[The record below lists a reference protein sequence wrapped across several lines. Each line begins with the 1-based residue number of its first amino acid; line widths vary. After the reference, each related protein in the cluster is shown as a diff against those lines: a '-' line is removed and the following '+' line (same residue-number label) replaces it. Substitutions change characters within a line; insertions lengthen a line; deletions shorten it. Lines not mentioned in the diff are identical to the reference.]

1 MPESSP
7 PLTPDDDPPM
17 DEASDHDPPTDEAS
31 DHDPPTDEASD
42 HDPPTD
48 EASDHDSPTDGA
60 SDDELSSY
68 FRPQDP
74 RAIVEA
80 FVRGYPGP
88 MTNLMKI
95 LSTINHYKLRDL
107 IKRLINTFA
116 DSVFRNRLLR
126 ALKHHIATHPWQTAF
141 FVVGIVL
148 ICNPIALAGFGA
160 LGPVAGKLLSKLS
173 WTGVATNLLVGSFA
187 ASWQASIGSVAAGSA
202 FATLQSIGM
211 VGAVTIPATG
221 IAIAGAAVASMG
233 VSKLVNGEYGKPVK
247 DWWEKNYNWWRS
259 RGGGNEK

>member
-1 MPESSP
+1 MPESSPPSTPVDGPSVSESSP

-17 DEASDHDPPTDEAS
+17 DEASDD
-31 DHDPPTDEASD
+31 
-42 HDPPTD
+42 
-48 EASDHDSPTDGA
+48 DSPTDGA

-80 FVRGYPGP
+80 FVRDYPGP

-141 FVVGIVL
+141 FVIGIVL
-148 ICNPIALAGFGA
+148 ICNPIALVGFGA

-173 WTGVATNLLVGSFA
+173 WTGVTTNLLVESFA
-187 ASWQASIGSVAAGSA
+187 ARWQARIGSVAARSA
-202 FATLQSIGM
+202 FATLQRLGM
-211 VGAVTIPATG
+211 VSAATIQATG
-221 IAIAGAAVASMG
+221 IAIAGTAVASLRM
-233 VSKLVNGEYGKPVK
+233 SKL
-247 DWWEKNYNWWRS
+247 
-259 RGGGNEK
+259 

>member
-1 MPESSP
+1 MPESSPPSTPVDGPSVSESSP

-17 DEASDHDPPTDEAS
+17 DEASDD
-31 DHDPPTDEASD
+31 
-42 HDPPTD
+42 
-48 EASDHDSPTDGA
+48 DSPTDGA

-80 FVRGYPGP
+80 FVRDYPGP

-141 FVVGIVL
+141 FVIGIVL

-173 WTGVATNLLVGSFA
+173 WTGVTTNLLVGSFA

-221 IAIAGAAVASMG
+221 IAIAGL
-233 VSKLVNGEYGKPVK
+233 LV
-247 DWWEKNYNWWRS
+247 WECQSW
-259 RGGGNEK
+259 